1 MTDTKN
7 HTTGALHASLQGR
20 RFTPHSRQE
29 LIEAVELAFDYR
41 GDVTVELRTGE
52 ALSGYLFNRDVQAGG
67 GWLEIFPAHNQE
79 IRRLPYEDVVGI
91 AFTGEDTASGKSWEQ
106 WVTKKESERQQE
118 AARIAA
124 EAHARG
130 HL

>member
-7 HTTGALHASLQGR
+7 HSAGGPPASLQGR
-20 RFTPHSRQE
+20 LFSPRSRQE

-41 GDVTVELRTGE
+41 GDVTIELRTGE
-52 ALSGYLFNRDVQAGG
+52 SLCGYLFNRDATESG
-67 GWLEIFPAHNQE
+67 GWLEIFPAQSRE
-79 IRRLPYEDVVGI
+79 TRRLSYDDVVRI

-106 WVTKKESERQQE
+106 WVAKKESERQQE
-118 AARIAA
+118 TARIAA